1 MIFNLLGE
9 QPTISNFLMD
19 ICIFVLILIFAPI
32 IGGLLSGIDRVFTA
46 RLQGRQGPPLLQP
59 FYDFIKLLGKESK
72 LSSKMQL
79 VWIGAYLFLTA
90 FSLVFIF
97 MRQDILVVVFLMG
110 FAGIC
115 LVMSGFSVKSP
126 YSHMGANRE
135 LLQILAYEPILILTA
150 IGIYLH
156 NGSFMLSDIFNGNNQ
171 PMLISMWPIFLA
183 LVIIL
188 TIKFRKSPFDLSTS
202 HHAHQEVVKGVTTE
216 ISGEYYAV
224 FLLAEWYEAVLLLT
238 IVSLFWAAP
247 IWIGIVIALAV
258 FLLEMVIDNISARL
272 TASWMIKYSW
282 IITLVLCLTNIIYL
296 FVKRGAL

>member
-1 MIFNLLGE
+1 MTSPIDNSGAILTGFFLDIGIFL
-9 QPTISNFLMD
+9 I
-19 ICIFVLILIFAPI
+19 ILIFAPV
-32 IGGLLSGIDRVFTA
+32 IGGLLSGIDRIFTA

-59 FYDFIKLLGKESK
+59 FYDFFKLLGKESR

-79 VWIGAYLFLTA
+79 IWMGAYLFLTA

-97 MRQDILVVVFLMG
+97 MAQDILVVVFLMG

-115 LVMSGFSVKSP
+115 LVLAGFSVKSP
-126 YSHMGANRE
+126 YGHMGANRE
-135 LLQILAYEPILILTA
+135 LLQILAYEPVLILMA
-150 IGIYLH
+150 MGMYLH
-156 NGSFMLSDIFNGNNQ
+156 NGSFMISDVYNN
-171 PMLISMWPIFLA
+171 PPLLTSMWPIFLA

-216 ISGEYYAV
+216 FSGEYYAI
-224 FLLAEWYEAVLLLT
+224 FILAEWYEAVLLLT
-238 IVSLFWAAP
+238 IVSLFWAIP
-247 IWIGIVIALAV
+247 IWIGILIALAV

-282 IITLVLCLTNIIYL
+282 LVTLVLCFTNIVYL
-296 FVKRGAL
+296 FIKKGGAL

>member
-1 MIFNLLGE
+1 MIFHLLGE
-9 QPTISNFLMD
+9 QPTLSNFLMD
-19 ICIFVLILIFAPI
+19 ICIFVLILISAPI
-32 IGGLLSGIDRVFTA
+32 AGGLLSGIDRIFSA

-59 FYDFIKLLGKESK
+59 FYDFIKLLGKDSK

-79 VWIGAYLFLTA
+79 VWMGAYLFLTA

-97 MRQDILVVVFLMG
+97 MRQDILVIVFLMG

-115 LVMSGFSVKSP
+115 LVMAGFSVKSP

-135 LLQILAYEPILILTA
+135 LLQILAYEPVLILTA

-156 NGSFMLSDIFNGNNQ
+156 NGSFMLSDVFKNP
-171 PMLISMWPIFLA
+171 PMIISMWPIFLA

-216 ISGEYYAV
+216 FSGEYYAI
-224 FLLAEWYEAVLLLT
+224 FLLAEWYEAVLLLA
-238 IVSLFWAAP
+238 IVSLFWATP
-247 IWIGIVIALAV
+247 IWIGILIAIAV

-282 IITLVLCLTNIIYL
+282 VVTTVLCITNIIYL
-296 FVKRGAL
+296 FAKRGAL